1 MDKKRF
7 TQGYVT
13 LIFIVMF
20 LYGFSNQAIG
30 TLITRIIEHYNIRMA
45 QAGLL
50 SSFTSMGNFAAIFI
64 VTIFVGRINKM
75 LLMGASLF
83 FFAASLYL
91 VSAMPLFGIIL
102 ACFALIG
109 IFGATIDTITNS
121 LLADLMPINI
131 SRNMSMMHGL
141 FGLGGLCGPIVIESL
156 AGLLSWAQVYFII
169 SLAFFIYVSVYAAF
183 LAWHRNLLSMRMSH
197 EKQGQ
202 FGFSDIL
209 RFFTQKRNVLLWIA
223 MFFYG
228 GNQSTLAVW
237 IKRYVETHL
246 DKPAWGAYTLSAM
259 WLGIALSRLVIS
271 PNIKASSPMKI
282 CVGNLISALALG
294 AGLLSASA
302 QTITAASFIV
312 GLSSGLTIPLIIA
325 LGCEL
330 YQEKT
335 AFGAM
340 MPFTALFIASVVFPP
355 FSGLVSD
362 SLGIPWGVSI
372 AAISAFLTAVFSN
385 RLGANLGHKGY

>member
-1 MDKKRF
+1 MDKKSF
-7 TQGYVT
+7 TLGYVT

-20 LYGFSNQAIG
+20 FYGFSNQAIG
-30 TLITRIIEHYNIRMA
+30 TLITRIIEHYGIRMA

-50 SSFTSMGNFAAIFI
+50 SSFTSAGNFAAIFVI
-64 VTIFVGRINKM
+64 TIFVGRINKM

-83 FFAASLYL
+83 FYAASLYM

-102 ACFALIG
+102 VCFALIG
-109 IFGATIDTITNS
+109 IFGATIDTLTNS
-121 LLADLMPINI
+121 LLADLMPKNI
-131 SRNMSMMHGL
+131 SRNMSLMHGL
-141 FGLGGLCGPIVIESL
+141 YGLGGLCGPIVIEAL

-169 SLAFFIYVSVYAAF
+169 SIAFFIYVSAYAAF
-183 LAWHRNLLSMRMSH
+183 LAWHRSLLTTRMSH

-202 FGFSDIL
+202 FGVSDIL

-246 DKPAWGAYTLSAM
+246 DMPAWGAYALSAM
-259 WLGIALSRLVIS
+259 WLGTAVCRLVIS
-271 PNIKASSPMKI
+271 PNIKASSPMNI
-282 CVGNLISALALG
+282 CVGNLISALVLA

-302 QTITAASFIV
+302 QGITAASLAV
-312 GLSSGLTIPLIIA
+312 GLSSGLTVPLIIA

-330 YQEKT
+330 YKVKT
-335 AFGAM
+335 AFGTL
-340 MPFTALFIASVVFPP
+340 MPFTALFIAYVVFPP
-355 FSGLVSD
+355 FSGFVSD
-362 SLGIPWGVSI
+362 SLGIPWGVAI
-372 AAISAFLTAVFSN
+372 AAMSAFLTAVFSN
-385 RLGANLGHKGY
+385 RLGANLKTE